1 MNTTYFDPNFIGPIL
16 PPQHLPLEQK
26 KAIVAA
32 ILRHSV
38 ARQHVRENNSD

>member
-32 ILRHSV
+32 ILSHSV
-38 ARQHVRENNSD
+38 ARQHVRENKSE

>member
-1 MNTTYFDPNFIGPIL
+1 MNATYLDPNFIGPIL
-16 PPQHLPLEQK
+16 PPPHLPLEQK

>member
-26 KAIVAA
+26 KAVVAA
-32 ILRHSV
+32 ILSQSV
-38 ARQHVRENNSD
+38 ACKHVTENKSE